1 MSSSERV
8 PSRAVVASTRV
19 ASVNSFLL
27 AVLAVVAPTPGASAW
42 VDGTYERSGAD
53 SAARPIAHANT
64 QAVAWGGPKSDI
76 QGGPPGDLQ
85 GGLQGIGSGDAANL
99 HTQLATPQVR
109 AALERGL
116 AFLAQAQ
123 ARTDDGS
130 LPRLEAATDVTVAL
144 TALGALAFMAGGSTP
159 ERGPHAAATAR
170 AIDFLLARSDLSES
184 PTHGYIS
191 AGASEPTARMH
202 GHGFAALALAQA
214 FTMAPSG
221 ARGERIA
228 RVLEAAVRRIEA
240 SQSVEGGWFYSPLA
254 NIEHENSVT
263 VVQLQALR
271 AAHNCG
277 VRVDPRVIRTA
288 VDYIVRCQS
297 DDGAFRYALGPE
309 QKTSVALTAAGLA
322 TMQSAGVYEG
332 PAVQRATDA
341 LWRRLVARAEGQ
353 ERAADFPHYERLY
366 VGIALWTMVDQRG
379 FARWFE
385 PTAASLVREQRPDG
399 GWGDERYGAC
409 YATAMNCLVLSIPDG
424 LLPLFER

>member
-1 MSSSERV
+1 MKLFLLALS
-8 PSRAVVASTRV
+8 V
-19 ASVNSFLL
+19 ASVGPTRGAL
-27 AVLAVVAPTPGASAW
+27 ASALSAPAVERGASGAGPQVAPQTLQNS
-42 VDGTYERSGAD
+42 GT
-53 SAARPIAHANT
+53 
-64 QAVAWGGPKSDI
+64 
-76 QGGPPGDLQ
+76 
-85 GGLQGIGSGDAANL
+85 GDAAST
-99 HTQLATPQVR
+99 HSQLVPPQVR

-116 AFLAQAQ
+116 EFLAQAQ
-123 ARTDDGS
+123 ARSDDGS
-130 LPRLEAATDVTVAL
+130 LPRLEAAADVTVAV

-170 AIDFLLARSDLSES
+170 AIDFLLARADLSDS
-184 PTHGYIS
+184 PTRGYIS

-214 FTMAPSG
+214 FTMSPSG
-221 ARGERIA
+221 ARGERVA

-277 VRVDPRVIRTA
+277 VRVDPKVIRTA
-288 VDYIVRCQS
+288 VDYILRCQS
-297 DDGAFRYALGPE
+297 EDGAFRYALGPE
-309 QKTSVALTAAGLA
+309 QKTSIALTAAGLA

-341 LWRRLVARAEGQ
+341 LWRRIVARAEGQ
-353 ERAADFPHYERLY
+353 ERSADFPHYERLY
-366 VGIALWTMVDQRG
+366 VAIALWTMVDQRG

-385 PTAASLVREQRPDG
+385 PTAAALTSEQRPDG
-399 GWGDERYGAC
+399 GWSDERYGAC
-409 YATAMNCLVLSIPDG
+409 YATAMNCLVLSVPDG

>member
-1 MSSSERV
+1 MHCRNATD
-8 PSRAVVASTRV
+8 RARARS
-19 ASVNSFLL
+19 L
-27 AVLAVVAPTPGASAW
+27 VLGLTCAAFATGWGASAAA
-42 VDGTYERSGAD
+42 DTAPAADRGAPGTATQREAQSPLPGAG
-53 SAARPIAHANT
+53 SA
-64 QAVAWGGPKSDI
+64 
-76 QGGPPGDLQ
+76 
-85 GGLQGIGSGDAANL
+85 DAGAL
-99 HTQLATPQVR
+99 HTQLVPPQVR

-130 LPRLEAATDVTVAL
+130 LPRLEAASDVTVAV
-144 TALGALAFMAGGSTP
+144 TALGALAFMAGGSTT
-159 ERGPHAAATAR
+159 ERGPHRASTAR
-170 AIDFLLARSDLSES
+170 AVDLLLSRADLSES

-214 FTMAPSG
+214 FTMSSSG

-277 VRVDPRVIRTA
+277 VRVDGAVVRKA
-288 VDYIVRCQS
+288 VDYILRCQS
-297 DDGAFRYALGPE
+297 EDGAFRYALGPE
-309 QKTSVALTAAGLA
+309 QKTSIALTAAGLA
-322 TMQSAGVYEG
+322 TMHSAGVYEG

-341 LWRRLVARAEGQ
+341 LWRMIVARGEGQ

-366 VGIALWTMVDQRG
+366 VAIALWTMPDQRG

-385 PTAASLVREQRPDG
+385 PTAAALVREQRPDG

-409 YATAMNCLVLSIPDG
+409 YATAMNCLVLSIADG

>member
-1 MSSSERV
+1 MPTTADSIGAAERQ
-8 PSRAVVASTRV
+8 RARAAAWPAALFVA
-19 ASVNSFLL
+19 ALL
-27 AVLAVVAPTPGASAW
+27 APSAGVAHAELDTRARTGAAPGAGALASATQS
-42 VDGTYERSGAD
+42 VDSGAAT
-53 SAARPIAHANT
+53 AALLPP
-64 QAVAWGGPKSDI
+64 QA
-76 QGGPPGDLQ
+76 
-85 GGLQGIGSGDAANL
+85 
-99 HTQLATPQVR
+99 R

-116 AFLAQAQ
+116 AFLNEAQ
-123 ARTDDGS
+123 ARGDDGAM
-130 LPRLEAATDVTVAL
+130 PRLEGAADVTVAL

-159 ERGPHAAATAR
+159 DRGPHSAATAR
-170 AIDFLLARSDLSES
+170 AVEFLLARADLSGS

-214 FTMAPSG
+214 YTMSPTG
-221 ARGERIA
+221 PRGERVA

-277 VRVDPRVIRTA
+277 VRVEPRVIHTA
-288 VDYIVRCQS
+288 VDYIRRCQS
-297 DDGAFRYALGPE
+297 EDGSFRYALGLE
-309 QKTSVALTAAGLA
+309 QKTSIALTAAGLA
-322 TMQSAGVYEG
+322 TLHSAGVYEG

-341 LWRRLVARAEGQ
+341 LWRRLVAREEGS

-366 VGIALWTMVDQRG
+366 VAIALWTMRDQRG

-385 PTAASLVREQRPDG
+385 SAAAELVSAQRPDG
-399 GWGDERYGAC
+399 AWGDERYGAC
-409 YATAMNCLVLSIPDG
+409 YATAMSCLVLSMPDG